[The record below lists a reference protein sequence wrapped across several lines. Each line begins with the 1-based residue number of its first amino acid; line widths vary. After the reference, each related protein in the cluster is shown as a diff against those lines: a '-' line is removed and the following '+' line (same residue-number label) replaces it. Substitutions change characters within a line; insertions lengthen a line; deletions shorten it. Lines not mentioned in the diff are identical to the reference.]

1 MLSVFLLLAPQ
12 CGLSW
17 AQTDS
22 VQDEVAA
29 EVNAL
34 IRDLRDS
41 EFTVREAA
49 TQKLI
54 RIGEPVVVALKLAA
68 ESDSLEVRVR
78 VESILASIAAE
89 HKSSG
94 NQSTIDRFKAADV
107 TGRLAILNAQAIAKN
122 TELFLRLLDI
132 AVADEESTDDGGQ
145 AESSIERL
153 ITAGPDNQLSRWIFN
168 EIVNHRWA
176 AINKILTHP
185 GILKYSPLLR
195 VNAARNAGEFESYI
209 DGLFQKYAQAQATA
223 KTVSS
228 RELVSL
234 IGLLRVQQ
242 DFERA
247 ETVIGWLADAELQRM
262 LRRELL
268 LQQGDWEEIL
278 RRTKLDVNATDFIS
292 GSLLQQ
298 GLLHHLLEDESG
310 VEQVVQALRLQLKT
324 ATEATGNSDKLPAQV
339 KRLRG
344 DLRTLGAVTLN
355 WPLLQEF
362 LDAENVVDNVD
373 LLVIENRPAEALEL
387 LGIGPDFKDR
397 QTWMETT
404 LKEIADATK
413 KRNAKPKG
421 QGLDEQTQLLLSIE
435 EKRQLLSSVAE
446 ITEEWGLD
454 DEAQLYYQMIF
465 ASTQFSR
472 SNDQQ
477 KALEQLMQVGR
488 INDYWQLVASILE
501 GPNKGRYVGRSSFGF
516 KDGSVAK
523 SLASQWLNRIR
534 GEIVDPLKQA
544 KTLAAVM
551 NSPWV
556 DREKFD
562 FDFDL
567 DVELARYRT
576 RSDLNASGVDEY
588 TLARVLELNGRD
600 EAAKEMETQA
610 VKLGFLPAIR
620 RKYIHAIASDDP
632 KEILKYWL
640 NDDAGAVENSWDAEE
655 AAFAEE
661 AALKLLATETDPQE
675 IKLIKDQLAV
685 CQIAIAAQWFG
696 GSQWARR
703 GAGELQAMEKS
714 HLAISRLQ
722 CMVYG
727 VSGDNV
733 HKDAQHRQLG
743 TALASKDSNQKH
755 QGGIELATFMFDELA
770 HGTVA
775 HPVIVWSLYAK
786 NMNLAL
792 AQGMIEHKEYDRAAD
807 LLVRLAD
814 FSAGDVSAG
823 EVVIK
828 ELDRLGATEAAD
840 RIYNAIGKHY
850 VDVLEDYPDSPLA
863 RNNYAWLSASSNRNL
878 EAARRHASIAVKLR
892 PHVQQYAD
900 TLAEIEFLLGR
911 PAAAF
916 KLSKRCVQLDPT
928 RTYYRQQKER
938 FRRAMIEAEAK

>member
-89 HKSSG
+89 NKSSG
-94 NQSTIDRFKAADV
+94 NQSTINRFKAADV
-107 TGRLAILNAQAIAKN
+107 TGRLAILNAQAIARN

-168 EIVNHRWA
+168 GIVNHRWA

-247 ETVIGWLADAELQRM
+247 ETVTSWLSDTELQRK

-268 LQQGDWEEIL
+268 FQQGDWEEIL

-292 GSLLQQ
+292 GNLLQQ

-397 QTWMETT
+397 QAWVENT
-404 LKEIADATK
+404 LKEIADATQ
-413 KRNAKPKG
+413 KRDAEPKR
-421 QGLDEQTQLLLSIE
+421 QGLDEQAQQLLLAIE

-446 ITEEWGLD
+446 ITAELGLD

-465 ASTQFSR
+465 SAAQFSR
-472 SNDQQ
+472 NSDRQQ
-477 KALEQLMQVGR
+477 ALEQLMQVGR

-501 GPNKGRYVGRSSFGF
+501 EPNKGRYIGRNSFGF
-516 KDGSVAK
+516 KNGSTAK
-523 SLASQWLNRIR
+523 TLASQWLNRIR
-534 GEIVDPLKQA
+534 GEIVGPLKQA

-610 VKLGFLPAIR
+610 VKLGFSPAIQR
-620 RKYIHAIASDDP
+620 RYVQAIASDDL
-632 KEILKYWL
+632 KEILKYWS
-640 NDDAGAVENSWDAEE
+640 NNDAGAVGSSWV
-655 AAFAEE
+655 AEE

-685 CQIAIAAQWFG
+685 CQIAIAAQWIG

-703 GAGELQAMEKS
+703 GASELHAMEKS
-714 HLAISRLQ
+714 HLAILRLQ

-770 HGTVA
+770 HGAVA
-775 HPVIVWSLYAK
+775 HPVIAWSLYAK

-878 EAARRHASIAVKLR
+878 ETARRHALVAVKLR
-892 PHVQQYAD
+892 PHVQQYSD